1 MVELLVAFPNTLPVH
16 YPSHKFGKNLALSI
30 GIFSYYKIF
39 LKTNQQQHNVVPSPQ
54 NRTENGSVTNSV
66 KEININRVLL
76 YVAAGFLCCWIP
88 MWALTLWFRLSFET
102 CPRIAALLATF
113 LYYFS
118 ASINPF
124 IYTFTNDAFRKQ
136 FQTLLCCH
144 REKARNLRNLA
155 ALLINEKEIAKH
167 EGETNVQFL

>member
-1 MVELLVAFPNTLPVH
+1 MVELLVAFPSTLPVH

-76 YVAAGFLCCWIP
+76 YQCGHLHSSFDFPLKPAQELQLC
-88 MWALTLWFRLSFET
+88 
-102 CPRIAALLATF
+102 
-113 LYYFS
+113 
-118 ASINPF
+118 
-124 IYTFTNDAFRKQ
+124 
-136 FQTLLCCH
+136 
-144 REKARNLRNLA
+144 
-155 ALLINEKEIAKH
+155 
-167 EGETNVQFL
+167 